1 MSHSLTAASLAASL
15 CCLPPT
21 PARAEE
27 KPADKSHFS
36 LFSPTPA
43 AQMREFDTDRPD
55 KTNSPHTLDAGHFQL
70 EMDTFAYSHDRNTS
84 ARDSVRNDNWTFA
97 NANLRIGLTNWAD
110 IQFLIPFY
118 QVNRDRDTAAGTVAK
133 QQGIGDLTVALK
145 MNFWGNDGGKTSG
158 GLELFVKAPTANH
171 NLGNGKTEGGALIL
185 LGAQLPGDLDLGFN
199 TGVSINANDSGSG
212 HHAEFINSISVSR
225 KIVGPL
231 SAYAEFWSD
240 VSVQSHAPV
249 VATADLGLLLML
261 GKNVQLDTGVNLGVT
276 RAAPDVQTFFGVTVR
291 F

>member
-1 MSHSLTAASLAASL
+1 MPFRFLCLALLCSLLPAA
-15 CCLPPT
+15 
-21 PARAEE
+21 ARAEE
-27 KPADKSHFS
+27 RKEDKSRYS

-43 AQMREFDTDRPD
+43 NLLRDFDTDRPD
-55 KTNSPHTLDAGHFQL
+55 KTNSPHTLDAGHLQL
-70 EMDTFAYSHDRNTS
+70 EMDAFAFSHDRHNS
-84 ARDSVRNDNWTFA
+84 ERSFVRNDNWTFA

-110 IQFLIPFY
+110 LQLLIPFY
-118 QVNRDRDTAAGTVAK
+118 QVNRDNDTSAGIAMR

-171 NLGNGKTEGGALIL
+171 NLGNGKTEGGALL
-185 LGAQLPGDLDLGFN
+185 LFGASLPGDFDLGVN
-199 TGVSINANDSGSG
+199 SGVSINANDSGSG
-212 HHAEFINSISVSR
+212 RHAEIINSVSVSH
-225 KIVGPL
+225 KVFGPL

-240 VSVQSHAPV
+240 VIAQSHAPWV
-249 VATADLGLLLML
+249 GTVDLGLLLMV

-276 RAAPDVQTFFGVTVR
+276 RSAPDVQTFLGVSVR